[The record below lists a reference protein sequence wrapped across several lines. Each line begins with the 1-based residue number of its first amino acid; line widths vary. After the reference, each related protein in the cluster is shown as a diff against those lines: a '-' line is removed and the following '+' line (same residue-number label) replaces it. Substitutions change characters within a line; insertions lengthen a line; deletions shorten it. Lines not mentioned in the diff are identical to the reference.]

1 MGSVWKEGN
10 RQEKMSSG
18 SMINDVGDPK
28 LDRCCNQED
37 FKVEFVKLGMPK
49 KLFGESPTLSVIL
62 IYISFWTPK
71 IE

>member
-1 MGSVWKEGN
+1 
-10 RQEKMSSG
+10 
-18 SMINDVGDPK
+18 MINDVGDPK

-62 IYISFWTPK
+62 ICISFWTPK